1 MRIAFLIR
9 LAALVATLATVPTL
23 ASDAVIARPPLD
35 RGFQLLYGLDFDG
48 AHNIFAAWE
57 QSHPDDPMGPTADAA
72 GLLFSEFHRLGVL
85 ESQFFES
92 DKRFENRPKPNSDPA
107 VRTSFNAA
115 IQKAQGI
122 AQARLAKNARDR
134 DALFALTLTSGLQGD
149 YAALIE
155 KRNLA
160 SLSFT
165 KEATAWAE
173 KTLAVDPNCYDAYV
187 ASGFSKYIIG
197 SLNAPMRWLVRLG
210 GISGDKKEGI
220 KELQLT
226 AQRGRYL
233 APFANI
239 LLAMAYVHE
248 HDTAHARELLT
259 NLRDQFPANPL
270 FAQEIARLDSG
281 H

>member
-1 MRIAFLIR
+1 MKVASLFRVP
-9 LAALVATLATVPTL
+9 ALVAILATVP
-23 ASDAVIARPPLD
+23 AFAAEAVITRPPLD
-35 RGFQLLYGLDFDG
+35 HGFQLLYGLDFG
-48 AHNIFAAWE
+48 RAHDVFTAWQ
-57 QSHPDDPMGPTADAA
+57 QSHPEDPLGPACEAA

-85 ESQFFES
+85 ESQFYED
-92 DKRFENRPKPNSDPA
+92 DKKFAERTKLTPDAA
-107 VRTSFNAA
+107 VRGRFQAA
-115 IQKAQGI
+115 IQKAEGI
-122 AQARLAKNARDR
+122 AHARLAKDAKDR

-160 SLSFT
+160 SLRFT
-165 KEATAWAE
+165 KEATSWAE
-173 KTLAVDPNCYDAYV
+173 QTLAVDPNCYDAYV
-187 ASGFSKYIIG
+187 ASGFGKYIIG

-210 GISGDKKEGI
+210 GITGDKKEGI

-226 AQRGRYL
+226 AERGRYL

-239 LLAMAYVHE
+239 LLAMAYVRE
-248 HDTAHARELLT
+248 HDKPHARQLLA

-281 H
+281 R

>member
-1 MRIAFLIR
+1 MRPSFLVQ
-9 LAALVATLATVPTL
+9 LAAFAAITIALPAA
-23 ASDAVIARPPLD
+23 AADAVITRPPLD
-35 RGFQLLYGLDFDG
+35 RGFQLLYSLDFNG
-48 AHNIFAAWE
+48 AHNIFEAWE

-92 DKRFENRPKPNSDPA
+92 DKRFENRPKPNTDPA
-107 VRTSFNAA
+107 VRDHFNAA
-115 IQKAQGI
+115 IQKAEGI
-122 AQARLAKNARDR
+122 PHGLLAKNPKDR
-134 DALFALTLTSGLQGD
+134 DALFSLTLTSGLQGD
-149 YAALIE
+149 YSALIE

-160 SLSFT
+160 SLKFT
-165 KEATAWAE
+165 KEATTWAE
-173 KTLAVDPNCYDAYV
+173 QTLAVDPNCYDAYL
-187 ASGFSKYIIG
+187 ASGFSKFIIG
-197 SLNAPMRWLVRLG
+197 SLNAPMRWLIRLG
-210 GISGDKKEGI
+210 GISGDKQAGI

-226 AQRGRYL
+226 AEHGRYL

-248 HDTAHARELLT
+248 NQKPRARELLT

-281 H
+281 L